1 MRGVAPLLLLL
12 VAGSACTQTTE
23 LLGAST
29 VTCAG
34 IGPAIHL
41 GGPAREG
48 CSGALAARFG
58 RYALCTCND
67 LNLTGGGLYV
77 SGPGAPTP
85 TKGQPGPGP
94 GAPAPRVFAASVGTD
109 GNLRVGADGDPRVG
123 PMTEVSG
130 SLVTAGQDRAVFV
143 HGGHVQGNLR
153 GAGSFATMT
162 TMGVWISGE
171 MVSNGD
177 VTGMFKVVG
186 GPLHV
191 PAGATV
197 GPDVQSMGV
206 ARETVSVPP
215 PCGCGAAQALDLA
228 AEVEARR
235 TRNANKDLTF
245 SHELLADVQGPQ
257 TLDLN
262 CGEYYLPTI
271 QSSPGAPI
279 TLKVHGRA
287 ALFVAGDVRLGNNFA
302 VVLDERAELDLV
314 VAGQFDTMGR
324 VFGSPMTPASTRLW
338 VASGTVSLPDQIQF
352 SAAVYAPDAI
362 FSAGANLNFSGSLYV
377 RTALVA
383 GDVRLAYDPAV
394 MLAGQVCDV
403 APPMPVE

>member
-1 MRGVAPLLLLL
+1 MLLLA
-12 VAGSACTQTTE
+12 AGGACTQTTE
-23 LLGAST
+23 LLPASKPACT
-29 VTCAG
+29 G

-41 GGPAREG
+41 GGPAKES

-67 LNLTGGGLYV
+67 LNLTGGGLYI
-77 SGPGAPTP
+77 SGPGAPLP

-94 GAPAPRVFAASVGTD
+94 GASAPRVFAASVGTD
-109 GNLRVGADGDPRVG
+109 GDLRVGADGDPRVG
-123 PMTEVSG
+123 PMTEVGG
-130 SLVTAGQDRAVFV
+130 SLVTAGQGRAVFV

-162 TMGVWISGE
+162 TMGVWVSGD
-171 MVSNGD
+171 MVSGGD
-177 VTGMFKVVG
+177 VSGMFKVVG

-191 PAGATV
+191 PAGAVVT
-197 GPDVQSMGV
+197 PDVQSMGV
-206 ARETVSVPP
+206 VRETVSVPP
-215 PCGCGAAQALDLA
+215 PCGCGATQVLDLV

-235 TRNANKDLTF
+235 LNNANRDLT
-245 SHELLADVQGPQ
+245 EVLADVEEPQ
-257 TLDLN
+257 TLDLD

-271 QSSPGAPI
+271 QSGPSASI

-302 VVLDERAELDLV
+302 VVLDQNAELDLV

-324 VFGSPMTPASTRLW
+324 LFGSPATPARTRLW
-338 VASGTVSLPDQIQF
+338 VASKTVSLPDQIQF
-352 SAAVYAPDAI
+352 SAAVYAPDAV
-362 FSAGANLNFSGSLYV
+362 FSAGASLDFSGSLYV

-383 GDVRLAYDPAV
+383 GDVRIAYDPSV
-394 MLAGQVCDV
+394 TLAGEACGV
-403 APPMPVE
+403 APPQPVE